1 MLSDEIREDF
11 ITLVD
16 EDGNEMEFE
25 ILEKV
30 ENEKGK
36 FYALVPNF
44 ELDDME
50 DDSED
55 TYFIFKATKSDNES
69 DEHLEEVE
77 DDELLDEL
85 AEIFEERFNDK
96 FEPED

>member
-1 MLSDEIREDF
+1 MLGDEIKEDF
-11 ITLVD
+11 INLVD

-25 ILEKV
+25 ILEKL

-44 ELDDME
+44 ELPDVE
-50 DDSED
+50 DDDEDAYFIFRATKSED
-55 TYFIFKATKSDNES
+55 TD

-77 DDELLDEL
+77 DEELLDEL
-85 AEIFEERFNDK
+85 AEIFEERFSEK